1 MVDLRNLV
9 VELRCQPIS
18 RKKDALIR
26 KKRGCKETH
35 VSLHP
40 LKTSQGIGKNG
51 WNGQTSTRARQ
62 SRLKRKILSLALT
75 GVLLGVLVYVEG
87 GFCLFSKFASEFGVD
102 GKMQQQ
108 FSHMRLVAQFFNI
121 HQKLPCEFHTQ
132 KSAFNIF
139 VTSSLFFT

>member
-9 VELRCQPIS
+9 VELRNQPIS

-87 GFCLFSKFASEFGVD
+87 GFCLFSKFASEFGAFGASHPLRGSVRS
-102 GKMQQQ
+102 KKEIFWKTQ
-108 FSHMRLVAQFFNI
+108 FLEFF
-121 HQKLPCEFHTQ
+121 LP
-132 KSAFNIF
+132 
-139 VTSSLFFT
+139 